1 MKSPFRDKIAKTL
14 SEVWRPHDWFQLDE
28 RVEGHYYRKA
38 CVVADLRPRR
48 VIEIGTR
55 CGYSLA
61 CFATA
66 APDARYLC
74 LDGAMD
80 DDSIDCLAHWKSVV
94 ERWAIDASLIVV
106 DSHKVRSLPPAD
118 FAHVDGDHSYA
129 GAFQDLNLVAHVPTI
144 LADDCDNAQ
153 VKAAV
158 VQFVA
163 DRKRSVE
170 WINDGLR
177 QAAVIT

>member
-1 MKSPFRDKIAKTL
+1 MTSPFRLRVAKTL
-14 SEVWRPHDWFQLDE
+14 ADVWRATDWFRLDE
-28 RVEGHYYRKA
+28 KVENHYFHKA
-38 CVVADLRPRR
+38 SVVADLRPKR

-61 CFATA
+61 VFSLA
-66 APDARYLC
+66 APEARFLC
-74 LDGAMD
+74 IDGAMD
-80 DDSIDCLAHWKSVV
+80 DDSIDCLAHWKNVV
-94 ERWAIDASLIVV
+94 DTYAIDAQLIVV

-129 GAFQDLNLVAHVPTI
+129 GALQDLNLVAHVPTI

-163 DRKRSVE
+163 DRKRSVQ

>member
-1 MKSPFRDKIAKTL
+1 MKSTLRAKIAQTL
-14 SEVWRPHDWFQLDE
+14 VDCWRPHDWFALDE
-28 RVEGHYYRKA
+28 RVENHYFHKA
-38 CVVADLRPRR
+38 AIVADLKPRR

-61 CFATA
+61 CFSTV

-74 LDGAMD
+74 IDGAMD
-80 DDSIDCLAHWKSVV
+80 EDSLECLAHWQSVV
-94 ERWAIDASLIVV
+94 DRWAIDASLIIV
-106 DSHKVRSLPPAD
+106 DSHAVKSLPPAD
-118 FAHVDGDHSYA
+118 FAHVDGDHSFA
-129 GAFQDLNLVAHVPTI
+129 GALADLCLVAHVPAI

-158 VQFVA
+158 VQFA
-163 DRKRSVE
+163 TDRRRSVD

-177 QAAVIT
+177 QAAVLT

>member
-1 MKSPFRDKIAKTL
+1 MTSPFRLRVAKTL
-14 SEVWRPHDWFQLDE
+14 ADVWRATDWFRLDDK
-28 RVEGHYYRKA
+28 VESHYFHKA
-38 CVVADLRPRR
+38 SVVADLRPRR

-61 CFATA
+61 VFSLA
-66 APDARYLC
+66 APEARYLC
-74 LDGAMD
+74 IDGAMD

-94 ERWAIDASLIVV
+94 DTYAIDAQLIVV

-129 GAFQDLNLVAHVPTI
+129 GALQDLNLVAHVPAI